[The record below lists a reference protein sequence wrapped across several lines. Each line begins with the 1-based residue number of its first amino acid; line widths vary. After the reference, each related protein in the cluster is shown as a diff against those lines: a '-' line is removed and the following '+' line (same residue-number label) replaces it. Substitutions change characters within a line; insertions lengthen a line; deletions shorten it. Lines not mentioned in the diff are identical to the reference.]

1 MLPTNKFFV
10 PREEILKLTSNSFE
24 HRTVKIEGAVK
35 QEKSRLFDN
44 AEPQVLGTF
53 DKYAVVLTDDGK
65 IYRVQYEEAAS
76 GNLHVLAASLMN
88 ATVYPREAM
97 PTYLRKEA
105 KAAADLFLKGMVAEA
120 AKKVAQLTK
129 LMDETT
135 VYDDDKIV
143 DPAIASIVS
152 SRLWKQTIES
162 KTDADLKQMLG
173 EAYDKIDSQK
183 LRAKF
188 FKLYDGSL
196 SGSELEKYRGL
207 VNEDVGH
214 LMGRMD
220 VVLDQALKSV
230 GTLREFSE
238 KVTDDQRETV
248 SAFASFVEDLA
259 EDVRQV
265 KKTLAET
272 LQGVDAVSSLGRL
285 YDTLA
290 EELLRY
296 EIAGGFAVQMT
307 TRLVNAS
314 R

>member
-24 HRTVKIEGAVK
+24 HRAVKIEAVVK
-35 QEKSRLFDN
+35 QEKQRLFDN

-53 DKYAVVLTDDGK
+53 DKYAVILTDAGK
-65 IYRVQYEEAAS
+65 VYRVQYEEAAS
-76 GNLHVLAASLMN
+76 GNLHLLSATLMN
-88 ATVYPREAM
+88 AAVYPREAM
-97 PTYLRKEA
+97 PSYLRKEA
-105 KAAADLFLKGMVAEA
+105 KAAADLFLKGMVGEA
-120 AKKVAQLTK
+120 NKKISQLAK

-135 VYDDDKIV
+135 VYEDDKIV
-143 DPAIASIVS
+143 DPLLASIVS
-152 SRLWKQTIES
+152 TRMWKQAIGE
-162 KTDADLKQMLG
+162 KTDADLKQVLG
-173 EAYDKIDSQK
+173 ESYGKIDSQK

-188 FKLYDGSL
+188 FKLYDGSMQ
-196 SGSELEKYRGL
+196 GSELEKYRGL

-220 VVLDQALKSV
+220 VVFDQALKSV

-238 KVTDDQRETV
+238 KVRDDERETV
-248 SAFASFVEDLA
+248 SAFVAFVEDLA

-265 KKTLAET
+265 KKTVAET
-272 LQGVDAVSSLGRL
+272 LQGVDSVSSLGRL

-307 TRLVNAS
+307 TRLATAS